1 MKQSKK
7 AVLMMLMVAVLFVAS
22 ACTSPQKEPQGS
34 TEEPSTVVEAESE
47 VYGIVASVSG
57 NTVTVDLIEVS
68 GAEGR
73 TAQNP
78 FTLTGESRTIELT
91 KDTPI
96 VTVVRGEDGVSEVAA
111 EADAISKDDIL
122 YIFYKANGS
131 IEKVRLVQR

>member
-7 AVLMMLMVAVLFVAS
+7 VIPMMLIVAVLLAAY
-22 ACTSPQKEPQGS
+22 ACNTQEEPQGS
-34 TEEPSTVVEAESE
+34 TEESSTVMVSESE
-47 VYGIVASVSG
+47 VRGIVASVSG
-57 NTVTVDLIEVS
+57 NTVTVDLIEVG

-96 VTVVRGEDGVSEVAA
+96 VTAIRSENGISEVAA

-122 YIFYKANGS
+122 YIFYKADGS
-131 IEKVRLVQR
+131 LEKVRLVQR